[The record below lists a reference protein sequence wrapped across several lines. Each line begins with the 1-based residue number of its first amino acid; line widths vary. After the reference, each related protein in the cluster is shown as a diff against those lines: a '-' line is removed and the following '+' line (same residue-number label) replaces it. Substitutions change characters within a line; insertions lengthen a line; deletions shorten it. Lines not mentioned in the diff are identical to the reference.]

1 MRSRD
6 AMKLHNGDEVT
17 VKKTKEVATVLSA
30 YKDGDGNVTI
40 EATYHGF
47 TKFSPREIG

>member
-6 AMKLHNGDEVT
+6 AMKLHNGDEVI
-17 VKKTKEVATVLSA
+17 VKKTKEVATVLDA

-47 TKFSPREIG
+47 TRFSPREIG